1 MIAHILMFLLGMITG
16 MFLLGMITG
25 VNLIFIAL
33 VIIVA
38 ISVAD
43 FD

>member
-16 MFLLGMITG
+16 
-25 VNLIFIAL
+25 VSLIFIAL
-33 VIIVA
+33 VIVVYL
-38 ISVAD
+38 SVAD